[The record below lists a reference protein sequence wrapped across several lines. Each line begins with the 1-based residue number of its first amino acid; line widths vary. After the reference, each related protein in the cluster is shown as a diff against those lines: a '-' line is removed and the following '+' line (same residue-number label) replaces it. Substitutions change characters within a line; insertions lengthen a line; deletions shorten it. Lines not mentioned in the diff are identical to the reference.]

1 MALGFLGLVHHLLG
15 ELDKAIVKYHEA
27 LSIDPINPHVLE
39 LLNMALEASII
50 KVPVILENTEFN
62 KTMVSL
68 KEKYRRLKEPEHK
81 GKDKAPRDV
90 PSDVGP
96 DGDEMNLG

>member
-1 MALGFLGLVHHLLG
+1 
-15 ELDKAIVKYHEA
+15 A

-39 LLNMALEASII
+39 LLNMALEADII
-50 KVPVILENTEFN
+50 KIPKIMDSTYN
-62 KTMVSL
+62 KTMKSL

-81 GKDKAPRDV
+81 GKDRAPRDV
-90 PSDVGP
+90 PSDVGA